1 MSLLRIV
8 LALVAILGAILI
20 IQSSILVW
28 RINKGIQT
36 ARNSH
41 PFEKRMPNA
50 LVRVLVV
57 GDSTGVGTGASRP
70 LDSVA
75 GRLSQDFPQAEII
88 NRTVNGAHVVDVI
101 TQLVFHE
108 NERFD
113 LVIVQV
119 GGNDILRFTDLQLLR
134 DGIAALLDAAS
145 QKSDHVIFLSTGNVG
160 LAPAFFVPLSS
171 IYTWRTRKVREIFIN
186 AAAHQGIQYVDLF
199 KEKNTDPFLKN
210 PNLYYAP
217 DLLHPGSEGY
227 RLWYEEMKKQTSLVA
242 FMRDKLSEE

>member
-1 MSLLRIV
+1 MSLLRII
-8 LALVAILGAILI
+8 LVLGALLGAVLI

-28 RINKGIQT
+28 RINKGIQI

-41 PFEKRMPNA
+41 PFEKRMSNA

-88 NRTVNGAHVVDVI
+88 NRAVNGAHVVDVI
-101 TQLVFHE
+101 TQLGFCE

-134 DGIAALLDAAS
+134 DGIATLLDAAS
-145 QKSDHVIFLSTGNVG
+145 QEGGRVIFLSTGNVG
-160 LAPAFFVPLSS
+160 LAPAFFAPLSS
-171 IYTWRTRKVREIFIN
+171 IYTWRTRKVRELFMN
-186 AAAHQGIQYVDLF
+186 AAAHQGIEYVDLF
-199 KEKNTDPFLKN
+199 QEKDKDPFLKN
-210 PNLYYAP
+210 PNLCYAP
-217 DLLHPGSEGY
+217 DFLHPGSEGY
-227 RLWYEEMKKQTSLVA
+227 RLWYKEVKNQTSLVA
-242 FMRDKLSEE
+242 FMQGKLSQ